1 MAWVYLIIGILAEVC
16 GTTSMK
22 LSQGFSK
29 LVPSITLFV
38 FYGLSLVL
46 VNLALKRLDV
56 SVAYAVWSAVGT
68 AIIATIGVLYFKEPL
83 NLIKIG
89 SLVLI
94 VLGVVGLNL
103 GSK

>member
-29 LVPSITLFV
+29 LIPSIALFV

>member
-29 LVPSITLFV
+29 LIPSIALFV

-68 AIIATIGVLYFKEPL
+68 AIIAVISVLYFKEPL

-103 GSK
+103 ASK